1 MNAINITAYT
11 QDPAQ
16 IEAVKAMLKAFK
28 IKFKISK
35 QEEGD
40 SNYDP
45 EFVAKIL
52 QGDKDL
58 AEGKGKKITIE
69 ELNALWK

>member
-1 MNAINITAYT
+1 MNVINITAYT

-16 IEAVKAMLKAFK
+16 IEAVKAMFKAFK

-35 QEEGD
+35 QKDEVL
-40 SNYDP
+40 NYDP
-45 EFVAKIL
+45 EFIEKIA

-58 AEGKGKKITIE
+58 AEGKGKKITME

>member
-1 MNAINITAYT
+1 MNVINITAYT

-16 IEAVKAMLKAFK
+16 IEAIKAMFKAFK

-35 QEEGD
+35 QKEEVL
-40 SNYDP
+40 NYDP
-45 EFVAKIL
+45 EFIEKIS

-58 AEGKGKKITIE
+58 AEGKGKKITME

>member
-35 QEEGD
+35 QKED
-40 SNYDP
+40 APSYDP

-58 AEGKGKKITIE
+58 AEGKGKKITME

>member
-35 QEEGD
+35 QKED
-40 SNYDP
+40 APNYDP
-45 EFVAKIL
+45 EFVAKIR

-58 AEGKGKKITIE
+58 AEGKGKKITME